1 MFLTFWAIL
10 CIIIVDSVWAK
21 TILLQGGAFI
31 MTMSANELLE
41 VYNAQ
46 VSTSDFSAHDN
57 GHDNSGS
64 DGPYHND
71 SHDNNPND

>member
-1 MFLTFWAIL
+1 
-10 CIIIVDSVWAK
+10 
-21 TILLQGGAFI
+21 

-46 VSTSDFSAHDN
+46 VSASNISVHDN

>member
-1 MFLTFWAIL
+1 
-10 CIIIVDSVWAK
+10 
-21 TILLQGGAFI
+21 